1 MKSSISDKI
10 RLQHILD
17 AINSILIFTKD
28 IDYNTYMAD
37 YKLRLAL
44 VKLIEIIGEASNGLS
59 TEAIR
64 RVPDIEWSILAG
76 IRNVL
81 VHEYFGIDYEPR
93 SEAMV
98 SLTDL
103 CSRLKAQN
111 LIPFLNTFYVF
122 QKLYHNI
129 FLIFQRQYYSFFP
142 IFQRRC
148 CFVYSSGE
156 ERDLVDGSP
165 GKGSFCFRKGARQHC
180 SG

>member
-1 MKSSISDKI
+1 MQKKFLFMKSSISDKI

-59 TEAIR
+59 PEAIR

-81 VHEYFGIDYEPR
+81 VHEYFGIDYEIIWNSIKQNIP
-93 SEAMV
+93 E
-98 SLTDL
+98 
-103 CSRLKAQN
+103 LKIKIEKA
-111 LIPFLNTFYVF
+111 LLNY
-122 QKLYHNI
+122 
-129 FLIFQRQYYSFFP
+129 P
-142 IFQRRC
+142 
-148 CFVYSSGE
+148 E
-156 ERDLVDGSP
+156 
-165 GKGSFCFRKGARQHC
+165 
-180 SG
+180 